1 MTVTSASAP
10 ASAVAALSPPKP
22 APTMTMC
29 GRTMAGLLK
38 LRAGEQSKG
47 DETVDRQCAGPAAQ
61 YIGEDRG
68 PHQMLRP
75 VLGIDQ
81 ELNGERHEQE
91 RRSTQASE
99 EAEHQQHRRR
109 ELDRRAHVG
118 SDLRR
123 PQRQAV
129 FAP

>member
-29 GRTMAGLLK
+29 GRAMAALLK
-38 LRAGEQSKG
+38 LRAGEQAKG
-47 DETVDRQCAGPAAQ
+47 DETVDRQCAGAAAQ

-81 ELNGERHEQE
+81 ELDGERHDQQ
-91 RRSTQASE
+91 RRSAEPGEDT
-99 EAEHQQHRRR
+99 EHQQHRRG
-109 ELDRRAHVG
+109 ELDRRAH
-118 SDLRR
+118 
-123 PQRQAV
+123 
-129 FAP
+129 